1 MTMKFNTTTTL
12 NVYKAGN
19 ELIFT
24 DRRVLCCR
32 FNHYY
37 DVTKADISLVDYEND
52 DVREEDC
59 TELGELKIEKAILKA
74 DHISNLIHIELGGD
88 ILTVKTNDFGSD
100 DKYIAFAIDN
110 LFKKPEFQ
118 YIPTDDELEFI
129 ERVLGRNR
137 LESFYRVLDLNKV
150 CAELETYIKTKLTTS
165 FE

>member
-1 MTMKFNTTTTL
+1 MAMKFQTTTTL

-19 ELIFT
+19 ELVFT
-24 DRRVLCCR
+24 DRRILCCR
-32 FNHYY
+32 FSYYY
-37 DVTKADISLVDYEND
+37 DITKGDISLVDYENG

-88 ILTVKTNDFGSD
+88 ILTVKTNDFGSN

-110 LFKKPEFQ
+110 LFEKPEFQ

>member
-1 MTMKFNTTTTL
+1 MSMKFQTTTTL
-12 NVYKAGN
+12 NVYKAGD
-19 ELIFT
+19 ELVFT

-37 DVTKADISLVDYEND
+37 DVTKADISLVDYENG

-59 TELGELKIEKAILKA
+59 TELGELKIEKAILKT

-88 ILTVKTNDFGSD
+88 ILTVKTNYFGSD
-100 DKYIAFAIDN
+100 DKYIAFAVDG
-110 LFKKPEFQ
+110 LFEKAEFQ
-118 YIPTDDELEFI
+118 YIPTDDEFEFI
-129 ERVLGRNR
+129 ERVWGRNR

-150 CAELETYIKTKLTTS
+150 CAELETYIKTNLTTS

>member
-1 MTMKFNTTTTL
+1 MSMKFQTTTTL
-12 NVYKAGN
+12 NVYKAGT
-19 ELIFT
+19 ELVFT
-24 DRRVLCCR
+24 DRRILCCR
-32 FNHYY
+32 FSYYY
-37 DVTKADISLVDYEND
+37 DITKGDISLVDYENGD
-52 DVREEDC
+52 IREEDC

-74 DHISNLIHIELGGD
+74 DHIFNLIHIELGGD

-110 LFKKPEFQ
+110 LFEKPEFQ

-129 ERVLGRNR
+129 QRVLGSNR
-137 LESFYRVLDLNKV
+137 QENFYRVLDLNKV

>member
-1 MTMKFNTTTTL
+1 MTMKFKTTTTL
-12 NVYKAGN
+12 KVYKAGN
-19 ELIFT
+19 ELVFT
-24 DRRVLCCR
+24 DRRILCCR

-37 DVTKADISLVDYEND
+37 DVTKADISFVDYENG
-52 DVREEDC
+52 DVCEEEC
-59 TELGELKIEKAILKA
+59 TELGELKIEKSILKA

-110 LFKKPEFQ
+110 LFEKTEFQ
-118 YIPTDDELEFI
+118 YTPTDEELEFI
-129 ERVLGRNR
+129 QRVLGHNR

-150 CAELETYIKTKLTTS
+150 CAELETYIKTNLTTS

>member
-1 MTMKFNTTTTL
+1 MSMKFQTTTTL
-12 NVYKAGN
+12 NVYKAGS
-19 ELIFT
+19 ELVFT

-32 FNHYY
+32 FSYYY
-37 DVTKADISLVDYEND
+37 DVTKAHLSLGGYEND
-52 DVREEDC
+52 DISEEY
-59 TELGELKIEKAILKA
+59 TELGELKIEKAVLKA
-74 DHISNLIHIELGGD
+74 DHISNLIHIKLGGD

-100 DKYIAFAIDN
+100 DKYIAFTIDN
-110 LFKKPEFQ
+110 LFEKPEFQ

-150 CAELETYIKTKLTTS
+150 CAELETYIKTNLTTS